1 MLHAV
6 TDIQSVESVP
16 SMPVDDTCF
25 SAMLVLYWSSERPM
39 RWKYSGR
46 SRATIECEAVV
57 K

>member
-16 SMPVDDTCF
+16 SMPMDDTCF